1 MSPRKRTRNTTF
13 DTNISSIDDKAIS
26 KDDSLNIVETEC
38 TMCKM
43 KFQSKNNLKTHDLRY
58 HTKKGMENVYS
69 CTYCA
74 QTFADKIELLGN
86 ITSCH
91 KKCNVCENIFPSQ
104 RDIEMHLKSV
114 HKRDLSKHSL
124 AREPSLRN
132 HKNKKFI

>member
-1 MSPRKRTRNTTF
+1 
-13 DTNISSIDDKAIS
+13 
-26 KDDSLNIVETEC
+26 
-38 TMCKM
+38 MCKK
-43 KFQSKNNLKTHDLRY
+43 KFKNKSNLNTHDLRY
-58 HTKKGMENVYS
+58 HKKGTKNVYS

-74 QTFADKIELLGN
+74 QKFADKVELLEH
-86 ITSCH
+86 IRSCH